1 MSHWQFLY
9 AFGGSDRDIA
19 GSWRN
24 IVGAPVLCAYKIPRG
39 TEGYRTAVA
48 GVYRFTF
55 ETVASVTCRRI
66 SSWDAKNPLLY
77 SGARTVKAD
86 FSTENKNLL
95 PGWSVVLR
103 EDVRAGDE
111 FEIGVGC
118 CWKKD
123 KGVWRRITAFGPR
136 MAGFVSTDQSLKV
149 RNISAAPLS
158 DCKLVATNAIRV
170 ASSHG
175 ALGPFSSFYQSGI
188 LNPEADRDLDGSEV
202 TLINYLPGDPATA
215 NILIDGDPIDVY
227 DVSADS
233 IVPGGVSLR
242 CDGVTLYRFADGT
255 KYQSGTFCLA
265 EALPEAGTTTIHVSD
280 GGSSAWLASDNG
292 SFVPGPAGIVLT
304 EQSQGRGTITAGG
317 VVPFK
322 LRIQPPD
329 CDAPDLDARIFS
341 LRAVGLDGSV
351 VVDLDHQGS
360 FLRATGGALL
370 SIRITALKSA
380 YPRPRYSPD
389 PNDPGR
395 FIPDDGGEY
404 VEDLSNPGTYL
415 HHSQDQSGGN
425 YRSIWHYLAENG
437 VTFSN
442 VS

>member
-9 AFGGSDRDIA
+9 AFGGSDSDIA

-39 TEGYRTAVA
+39 SEGYRTAVA
-48 GVYRFTF
+48 GVYRFTL
-55 ETVASVTCRRI
+55 ETPTSVTCRRT
-66 SSWDAKNPLLY
+66 SSWDAKNPLIY
-77 SGARTVKAD
+77 SGRRTVSAD

-111 FEIGVGC
+111 FEIGAGC
-118 CWKKD
+118 RWNGD
-123 KGVWRRITAFGPR
+123 TGVWQRITAFGPR
-136 MAGFVSTDQSLKV
+136 MAGFVSTDQSLKA
-149 RNISAAPLS
+149 RNISAAPLR

-170 ASSHG
+170 ASSQG
-175 ALGPFSSFYQSGI
+175 ALGPFSCFYQSGI
-188 LNPEADRDLDGSEV
+188 LNPESDTDLDGSEV
-202 TLINYLPGDPATA
+202 TLINYRPGAPATA
-215 NILIDGDPIDVY
+215 NILIDGNPIDVY

-233 IVPGGVSLR
+233 IVPGGAGLR

-265 EALPEAGTTTIHVSD
+265 EALPGAGTTTIHVSD
-280 GGSSAWLASDNG
+280 GGSSAWLAGADG
-292 SFVPGPAGIVLT
+292 SFVPGPAGIILT

-317 VVPFK
+317 IVPFK

-351 VVDLDHQGS
+351 VVDLEHQGS
-360 FLRATGGALL
+360 FLRATGDALL
-370 SIRITALKSA
+370 SIRITAIESA

-389 PNDPGR
+389 ADDPAR
-395 FIPDDGGEY
+395 FVPDDSGEY
-404 VEDLSNPGTYL
+404 VEDLWNPGTYL
-415 HHSQDQSGGN
+415 HHSQDQSDGN

-437 VTFSN
+437 VIFSN